1 VYTVSLV
8 VNDGSVDS
16 TPPARVQVTVTNTA
30 PVALLSGPASGFKLT
45 ALTWNASGSSD
56 ANGDT
61 LSYRWDFG
69 DGSSA
74 TTSTPTTTHSYA
86 AVGTYQV
93 TLTVNDGEASSAPA
107 TANVSIQSKP
117 PVANAGPDQTVTQ
130 RTAVALNGATS
141 NDPDGTIAGVRWVQ
155 VAGPAVTLSG
165 STTLSPTFEAPRVQ
179 QTSITLTFEL
189 TVTDNDGVSSSDR
202 VNVNVTRK

>member
-1 VYTVSLV
+1 M
-8 VNDGSVDS
+8 
-16 TPPARVQVTVTNTA
+16 
-30 PVALLSGPASGFKLT
+30 
-45 ALTWNASGSSD
+45 
-56 ANGDT
+56 
-61 LSYRWDFG
+61 
-69 DGSSA
+69 
-74 TTSTPTTTHSYA
+74 
-86 AVGTYQV
+86 

-107 TANVSIQSKP
+107 TANVAIQSRP

-165 STTLSPTFEAPRVQ
+165 STTLSPIFEAPRVQ
-179 QTSITLTFEL
+179 QTSITLAFEL

>member
-16 TPPARVQVTVTNTA
+16 TPPARAQVTVTNTA
-30 PVALLSGPASGFKLT
+30 PAALLSGPASGFKLT
-45 ALTWNASGSSD
+45 TLTWNGSGSSD

-74 TTSTPTTTHSYA
+74 ITSTPTTTHSYA
-86 AVGTYQV
+86 AVGSYQV

-107 TANVSIQSKP
+107 TANVAIQSRP
-117 PVANAGPDQTVTQ
+117 PVANAGPDQTVVQ
-130 RTAVALNGATS
+130 RTTVALNGAAS

-189 TVTDNDGVSSSDR
+189 TVTDNDGVSSLDR

>member
-1 VYTVSLV
+1 M
-8 VNDGSVDS
+8 
-16 TPPARVQVTVTNTA
+16 
-30 PVALLSGPASGFKLT
+30 ALLSGPASGFKLT
-45 ALTWNASGSSD
+45 TLTWTGSGSSD

-74 TTSTPTTTHSYA
+74 ITSTPTTTHSYA
-86 AVGTYQV
+86 AVGSYQV
-93 TLTVNDGEASSAPA
+93 TLTVTDGEASSTPA
-107 TANVSIQSKP
+107 TANVAIQSKP